1 MSNLAKLL
9 PASSKLLKTLVA
21 MLWLGCSGTASA
33 VITCTFTSVPGVAI
47 GVYQDFAT
55 TATPGTGSVTVQC
68 THTGGGSNNVN
79 FVIAIG
85 TSANTGQVNTRAMKN
100 TANTDLLT
108 YNLYRDVAHTQIWG
122 NTVGTNTLSTP
133 LTAIATNTSKSA
145 SVTIYAL
152 VPALQSASA
161 GSYTDSVS
169 ITVTP

>member
-1 MSNLAKLL
+1 
-9 PASSKLLKTLVA
+9 
-21 MLWLGCSGTASA
+21 
-33 VITCTFTSVPGVAI
+33 
-47 GVYQDFAT
+47 
-55 TATPGTGSVTVQC
+55 
-68 THTGGGSNNVN
+68 
-79 FVIAIG
+79 VIAIG

-122 NTVGTNTLSTP
+122 NTVGTNTLSTA